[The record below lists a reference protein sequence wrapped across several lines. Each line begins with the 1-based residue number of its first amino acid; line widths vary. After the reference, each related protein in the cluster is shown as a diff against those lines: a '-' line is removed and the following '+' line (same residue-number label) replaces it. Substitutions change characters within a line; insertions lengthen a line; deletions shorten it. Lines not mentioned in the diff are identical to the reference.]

1 MYKEKPSKE
10 EKKKVKVADVK
21 TQKSRKAYVED
32 AEDDDAGKH
41 AIAIVDPPPAAPD
54 PPVSASEKA
63 DPINVF
69 DFLVT
74 GDTPNASTTEIVPNE
89 GMKMVK
95 NAPSIFGEVHHP
107 KEKGDD
113 DSLYESHGFTYGSE
127 PITVKKDKQEMEYFT
142 PAPKHQHKPST
153 EAIYGLENPERKST
167 DKKRKRLHVEELDL
181 TEARRP
187 SVELEADIVMVEA
200 PSAPILHSGLT
211 GGLNRL
217 LSKSKF
223 PPSPEYSN
231 GDPSPTSPVRR
242 PKQITAAK
250 EKDRGR
256 KSSGVSRTAGG
267 QLVRIRKRRTSDESR
282 PRKQHRSEH
291 HSHSHSHGEHPKQQ
305 KTIEHPK
312 RKAIEYHPQTR
323 HDDSQQLIVYKSRAE
338 LFMSFVTK
346 GPESEQ
352 GYSMHKALKRYHRER
367 GEQGLGLEKVDEE
380 KELFK
385 GLRLRRNDRGEVVVF
400 F

>member
-10 EKKKVKVADVK
+10 EKRKVKAADVK
-21 TQKSRKAYVED
+21 SQKPRKAYIED
-32 AEDDDAGKH
+32 AEDDDADQH
-41 AIAIVDPPPAAPD
+41 AITIVDPPPAAPD
-54 PPVSASEKA
+54 PSVSASEKA
-63 DPINVF
+63 EPINVF

-74 GDTPNASTTEIVPNE
+74 GDTPNASKSELVPQE

-95 NAPSIFGEVHHP
+95 NAPSIFGEVHQP
-107 KEKGDD
+107 KEKGDN
-113 DSLYESHGFTYGSE
+113 DSLYENLGFTYGSE
-127 PITVKKDKQEMEYFT
+127 PITVKKDRQEIEYIT

-153 EAIYGLENPERKST
+153 EKIYGLENPERKST

-187 SVELEADIVMVEA
+187 SVELEADIIMVEA

-242 PKQITAAK
+242 PKQITATK

-256 KSSGVSRTAGG
+256 RSSGVSRTAGG

-291 HSHSHSHGEHPKQQ
+291 HTHTHSEHPSKQ

-323 HDDSQQLIVYKSRAE
+323 QDDDSQQLIVYKTRAE

-380 KELFK
+380 KELFR